1 MHGSI
6 PTNLSLIIG
15 NVSLQVLVLFLIYS
29 FIVISSSI
37 VGISLLNRLTCRL
50 RTSFGVDEIEMMFP
64 LYMAVGLS
72 AMMMVTFLV
81 SWLMP
86 VYKAGWFLLAVF
98 LIPILSWKSIKKYR
112 FHLKPLLL
120 LFAIAFLLGF
130 YHYGLKGLT
139 LGEYYII
146 PGFYSGDLEIHKMY
160 ADMIWL
166 FGLPLQ
172 DPTGVSEFANNR
184 IGIQLMSVFF
194 AATFHMPILLC
205 MQGVAISF
213 YFLLVSSIRSILV
226 ALWPDENRW
235 KINLISI
242 TPLIW
247 GGTFS
252 LFVDAIYHNWRGLI
266 FPYVFSKIRLLP
278 SGSLYHN
285 MTQAGSVALSSSSV
299 LAILLYMK
307 IKKVNMHTIALALL
321 CVGGLCKPSLIV
333 VLAPA
338 LALLHLSDKDY
349 GAFKRLLIMSAVFIV
364 INMALQFTATTG
376 QSHGDAL
383 VFDPLHKL
391 FQPGIRS
398 LVIAYLNTCL
408 MIVFVIYAAYKWL
421 TFRED
426 ISARLSSFLSVA
438 FLGALAFS
446 LMFHQANTGV
456 GNELWG
462 LLGVSILIV
471 PVFILSMLQ
480 GVSNY
485 YKKLVIILSI
495 ITITSG
501 IIYAIC
507 FPTGNIETID
517 AKVAHDL
524 KQFGKTCDVSATLA
538 LDPELGENRFTASL
552 TGRKTLLERKIL
564 SDFDS
569 VLRPSYDPLRS
580 TLSQLKW
587 FLNMPCDSYY
597 EKTDL
602 IKRDYL
608 IVASKRAKAIIYM
621 QQHNFIIKDT
631 LDCGAIVLKNN
642 SHGKD

>member
-1 MHGSI
+1 MHSGI
-6 PTNLSLIIG
+6 LTNLSMIIG
-15 NVSLQVLVLFLIYS
+15 NVSVQILVLFLIYS
-29 FIVISSSI
+29 LIVISSSI
-37 VGISLLNRLTCRL
+37 VGISLLNRLMCRHIPA
-50 RTSFGVDEIEMMFP
+50 FGVDEFEIMFP
-64 LYMAVGLS
+64 LHMAVGLS
-72 AMMMVTFLV
+72 AMMMITFLV

-86 VYKAGWFLLAVF
+86 IYKAGWFLSAIF

-120 LFAIAFLLGF
+120 PFAIAFLLGF

-194 AATFHMPILLC
+194 GATFHMPILLC

-213 YFLLVSSIRSILV
+213 YFLLTSSIRSILV
-226 ALWPDENRW
+226 ALWPDEHRW

-266 FPYVFSKIRLLP
+266 YPYVFSKIRLLP

-285 MTQAGSVALSSSSV
+285 ITQAGSVALSSSSV

-307 IKKVNMHTIALALL
+307 IRKADMHTIALALL
-321 CVGGLCKPSLIV
+321 CVGGLCKPALII

-349 GAFKRLLIMSAVFIV
+349 GAFGRLLIMSAVFIV
-364 INMALQFTATTG
+364 INMLLQFTSATG
-376 QSHGDAL
+376 QSHGDAF

-391 FQPGIRS
+391 FQQGIRS
-398 LVIAYLNTCL
+398 TAMGYLNTCL
-408 MIVFVIYAAYKWL
+408 MIVFVIYAVHKWR
-421 TFRED
+421 TVRED
-426 ISARLSSFLSVA
+426 IAARLSSFLSVA

-446 LMFHQANTGV
+446 LMFHQANSGA

-471 PVFILSMLQ
+471 PIFIMTMLER
-480 GVSNY
+480 VSNY
-485 YKKLVIILSI
+485 FKKLVIISSI
-495 ITITSG
+495 ITMTSG
-501 IIYAIC
+501 IIYAIS
-507 FPTGNIETID
+507 FPAGRIERID

-524 KQFGKTCDVSATLA
+524 KRFGKKCDVSATIA
-538 LDPELGENRFTASL
+538 LDPELGENLIAASL
-552 TGRKTLLERKIL
+552 TERKTLLDRKTL
-564 SDFDS
+564 SEFDS
-569 VLRPSYDPLRS
+569 AIKPSNDGLRS
-580 TLSQLKW
+580 TTSYLNW
-587 FLNMPCDSYY
+587 FLNMPCDSLYA
-597 EKTDL
+597 KTDL

-608 IVASKRAKAIIYM
+608 IITSKHAQPILYM
-621 QQHNFIIKDT
+621 QQHNFVIKDT

-642 SHGKD
+642 SLGKE

>member
-1 MHGSI
+1 M
-6 PTNLSLIIG
+6 
-15 NVSLQVLVLFLIYS
+15 LVLFLIYLL
-29 FIVISSSI
+29 IVISSSL
-37 VGISLLNRLTCRL
+37 VGISLLNRLMGRHMTA
-50 RTSFGVDEIEMMFP
+50 FGVDEFEMMSP

-72 AMMMVTFLV
+72 AMMMTTFLV

-86 VYKAGWFLLAVF
+86 IYKAGWFLLAIF
-98 LIPILSWKSIKKYR
+98 LMPILSWNSIKKYR

-120 LFAIAFLLGF
+120 PFAIAFLFGF

-146 PGFYSGDLEIHKMY
+146 PGLYSGDLLIHKMY
-160 ADMIWL
+160 ADMIRL

-172 DPTGVSEFANNR
+172 DPTGVSEFSNNR

-194 AATFHMPILLC
+194 GATFHMPILLC
-205 MQGVAISF
+205 MQGMAISF
-213 YFLLVSSIRSILV
+213 YFLLISSIRSILV
-226 ALWPDENRW
+226 ALRPDEHRW

-266 FPYVFSKIRLLP
+266 YPYVFSKIRLLP
-278 SGSLYHN
+278 SGSLYHS

-307 IKKVNMHTIALALL
+307 MRKVGMHTIALALL
-321 CVGGLCKPSLIV
+321 CVGGLCKPSLII

-349 GAFKRLLIMSAVFIV
+349 GAFGRLLIMSAAFIV
-364 INMALQFTATTG
+364 INMLLQFTSSTG
-376 QSHGDAL
+376 QGHGDAF
-383 VFDPLHKL
+383 VFDPLYKL
-391 FQPGIRS
+391 FQPGITS
-398 LVIAYLNTCL
+398 TVVGYLNTCL
-408 MIVFVIYAAYKWL
+408 MIVFVIYAVPKWL

-426 ISARLSSFLSVA
+426 LSARLSSFLSVA

-446 LMFHQANTGV
+446 LMFHQENTGA

-471 PVFILSMLQ
+471 PIFLLSLLER
-480 GVSNY
+480 VSNNF
-485 YKKLVIILSI
+485 KKLVIILSI
-495 ITITSG
+495 MTVTSG
-501 IIYAIC
+501 IIYAIS
-507 FPTGNIETID
+507 FPAGKIESID

-524 KQFGKTCDVSATLA
+524 KRFGKKCDVHATLA
-538 LDPELGENRFTASL
+538 LDPDLGENRITASL
-552 TGRKTLLERKIL
+552 TGRKTLMDRKIR
-564 SDFDS
+564 SGFDS
-569 VLRPSYDPLRS
+569 VNRPSYDASRT
-580 TLSQLKW
+580 TLSYLKW
-587 FLNMPCDSYY
+587 FLGMPCDSLYA
-597 EKTDL
+597 KTDL
-602 IKRDYL
+602 FKRDYL
-608 IVASKRAKAIIYM
+608 IITNKHAQAIVYM
-621 QQHNFIIKDT
+621 QQHNFVIKET

-642 SHGKD
+642 SPGKE